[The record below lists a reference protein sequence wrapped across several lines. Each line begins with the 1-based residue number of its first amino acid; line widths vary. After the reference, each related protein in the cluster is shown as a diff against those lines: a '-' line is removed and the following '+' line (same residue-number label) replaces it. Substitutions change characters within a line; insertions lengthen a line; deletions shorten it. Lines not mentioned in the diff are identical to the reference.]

1 MTTLSSSAHSLDWPP
16 GGVSLAPRI
25 FPERPD
31 QAETALDRWL
41 LGLIWKLS
49 VLPSRRPGSDFVR
62 SILSQEAELEEC
74 DDARL
79 RTLARSSAAR
89 AFIHRDRAAGAHVL
103 AVVRECGRR
112 TVGLQAH
119 PPQLLTAWKLICG
132 RLVEL
137 DTGEGKTLSAALA
150 ACVAALAGIP
160 THVITVND
168 YLAQRD
174 ARLMGPLFAF
184 FGLSV
189 GVVHAGVTQ
198 GLRAAEYGRNI
209 TYCTNKD
216 LVFDYLRDRVNS
228 RGIVSLAQLSVR
240 QLHALTPGTGEPLRL
255 RGLHFAIVDE
265 ADSILIDEGRTPLIL
280 SSARGQGR
288 DEAAFRAL
296 LELAGT
302 LNHDEHFAL
311 VGSSQVPQLT
321 PLGRERLAEV
331 ADSGESSA
339 DVFWQV
345 PWVREHYV
353 VQALRALHVLRRD
366 HHYVVQEGK
375 VVIVDEFTGRLLP
388 DRTWEQGLHQ
398 LIEVKEGCAVT
409 GANRTLARLTYQTF
423 FARYLRLSGM
433 SGTLREVAGEIAV
446 VYRVSTQ
453 RVEPHRPVRRFMW
466 PSLLLASEEEK
477 HRAVVAEVSQCLA
490 RNQPVLVG
498 TRSVQASVAVS
509 NALNVAG
516 IPHRVLNALQNADE
530 ADLVARA
537 GRPGAVTVATNM
549 AGRGTDIP
557 VDPVVI
563 ANGGLH
569 VVLTEWHES
578 ARIDRQLF
586 GRCARQGDPGS
597 CRAIVSLQDEIIQR
611 HASIMARW
619 LARRWAGRTPPQWAV
634 RLLRRRVQ
642 ANAGR
647 ENEAQRRATM
657 QQDRQMQTQL
667 AFSGTAE

>member
-1 MTTLSSSAHSLDWPP
+1 MTTLSNSGLP
-16 GGVSLAPRI
+16 LAPRI
-25 FPERPD
+25 FSERPD
-31 QAETALDRWL
+31 QAETALDRWVL
-41 LGLIWKLS
+41 EAFWKLRALS
-49 VLPSRRPGSDFVR
+49 PGRAGSDFVR
-62 SILSQEAELEEC
+62 RVLSHEAQLKEF

-79 RTLARSSAAR
+79 RTLARSSAPG
-89 AFIHRDRAAGAHVL
+89 AFVEGDRAAGARTL

-112 TVGLQAH
+112 TVGLAAH
-119 PPQLLTAWKLICG
+119 PPQLLAAWKLICG

-137 DTGEGKTLSAALA
+137 DTGEGKTLAAALA
-150 ACVAALAGIP
+150 ACVGALAGTP
-160 THVITVND
+160 THVVTVND

-184 FGLSV
+184 FGLTV
-189 GVVHAGVTQ
+189 GVVHAGVAQ
-198 GLRAAEYGRNI
+198 GLRAAQYARNI

-228 RGIVSLAQLSVR
+228 RGMVSLAQLSVR
-240 QLHALTPGTGEPLRL
+240 QLHAVKASTGEPLRL

-288 DEAAFRAL
+288 DEAAFRTL
-296 LELAGT
+296 LDLAAT
-302 LNHDEHFAL
+302 LEDDEHFAL
-311 VGSSQVPQLT
+311 VGSAQVPQLT
-321 PLGRERLAEV
+321 PVGREYLADL
-331 ADSGESSA
+331 ADSEDSPE
-339 DVFWQV
+339 DLFWQV
-345 PWVREHYV
+345 PWVREHYIA
-353 VQALRALHVLRRD
+353 QALRALRVLRRD

-398 LIEVKEGCAVT
+398 LVEVKEGCAVT
-409 GANRTLARLTYQTF
+409 GANRTLARLTYQIF

-433 SGTLREVAGEIAV
+433 SGTLREVAGEIAA

-453 RVEPHRPVRRFMW
+453 RVEPHRPVRRVMW
-466 PSLLLASEEEK
+466 PSLLLASEAEK
-477 HRAVVAEVSQCLA
+477 HRAVVVEVSQSLA

-509 NALNVAG
+509 NALTAAG
-516 IPHRVLNALQNADE
+516 IAHRVLNALQNADE

-537 GRPGAVTVATNM
+537 GQPGAVTVATNM

-557 VDPVVI
+557 VDPALI

-611 HASIMARW
+611 HGSITARW
-619 LARRWAGRTPPQWAV
+619 LARRWAGRAPPEWAV

-647 ENEAQRRATM
+647 ENEAQRRATLL
-657 QQDRQMQTQL
+657 QDRQMQTQL

>member
-1 MTTLSSSAHSLDWPP
+1 MAILSKVA
-16 GGVSLAPRI
+16 LAPRI

-41 LGLIWKLS
+41 MGALWKLS
-49 VLPSRRPGSDFVR
+49 ALSPRRLSGDFVR
-62 SILSQEAELEEC
+62 SILSQEAELKGL

-79 RTLARSSAAR
+79 RALGRSTAAR
-89 AFIHRDRAAGAHVL
+89 AFIDGDRAAGTRML
-103 AVVRECGRR
+103 AIVREGGRR
-112 TVGLQAH
+112 TVGLAAH
-119 PPQLLTAWKLICG
+119 PPQLLAAWKLICG

-137 DTGEGKTLSAALA
+137 DTGEGKTLAAALA
-150 ACVAALAGIP
+150 ACVGALAGAP
-160 THVITVND
+160 THVVTVND

-189 GVVHAGVTQ
+189 GVVHAGVAQ
-198 GLRAAEYGRNI
+198 GLRAAEYARNI

-240 QLHALTPGTGEPLRL
+240 QLHAVKASTGEPLRL

-288 DEAAFRAL
+288 DEAAFRTL

-302 LNHDEHFAL
+302 LNDDEHFAL
-311 VGSSQVPQLT
+311 VGSAQVPQLT
-321 PLGRERLAEV
+321 PLGREYLADIAGSE
-331 ADSGESSA
+331 DSPE
-339 DVFWQV
+339 DLFWQV
-345 PWVREHYV
+345 PWIREHYV
-353 VQALRALHVLRRD
+353 AQALRALHVLRRD

-409 GANRTLARLTYQTF
+409 GANRTLARLTYQIF

-433 SGTLREVAGEIAV
+433 SGTLREVAGEIAA

-453 RVEPHRPVRRFMW
+453 RVEPHRAVRRAMW

-477 HRAVVAEVSQCLA
+477 HRAVVAEVSRCLA

-509 NALNVAG
+509 NALTAAG
-516 IPHRVLNALQNADE
+516 IPHRVLNALQNSDE

-537 GRPGAVTVATNM
+537 GQPGAVTVATNM

-557 VDPVVI
+557 VDPAVI

-597 CRAIVSLQDEIIQR
+597 CRTIVSLQDEIIQR
-611 HASIMARW
+611 HGSIMARW
-619 LARRWAGRTPPQWAV
+619 VARRWAGQAPPEWAV
-634 RLLRRRVQ
+634 RLLRQRVQ

-647 ENEAQRRATM
+647 ENEAQRRATLL
-657 QQDRQMQTQL
+657 QDRQMQAQL